1 MQAKADYQL
10 RLVQEYR
17 SAQIEDARRAN
28 AVRSRQESSP
38 RPSIRRAIGRQIV
51 RIGERVA
58 AEPLREPARAQ

>member
-17 SAQIEDARRAN
+17 AAQIEDAKYAN
-28 AVRSRQESSP
+28 AIASRRDVSS

-58 AEPLREPARAQ
+58 AEQLREPARAQ